1 MKVIGLTGGI
11 ASGKSTVAQHIR
23 QQGIPVFDADAVSKA
38 VVAPGTEGLEKVIA
52 AFGKEYLKDGGLDRK
67 KIAEVVFNNKEKL
80 KLLESIILTRVWEEA
95 EQAIAEAKKQNSPMI
110 VLDVPLLIEKD
121 WYKKVDEVWLVY
133 ISPEEQIRRVMLRDG
148 MTREQAKARMA
159 NQMSTDEKRKYA
171 NVVIDNGGTLEKTLA
186 FVQKEIEKIRKYEA
200 KNN

>member
-186 FVQKEIEKIRKYEA
+186 FVQKEIEKIRK
-200 KNN
+200 

>member
-52 AFGKEYLKDGGLDRK
+52 AFGEEYLKDGGLDRK

-186 FVQKEIEKIRKYEA
+186 FVQKEIEKIRK
-200 KNN
+200 

>member
-80 KLLESIILTRVWEEA
+80 KLLESIILNRVWEEA

-186 FVQKEIEKIRKYEA
+186 FVQKEIEKIRK
-200 KNN
+200 

>member
-1 MKVIGLTGGI
+1 MKIIGLTGGI

-80 KLLESIILTRVWEEA
+80 KLLESIILTRVWQEA
-95 EQAIAEAKKQNSPMI
+95 EQAIADAKKQNSPMI
-110 VLDVPLLIEKD
+110 VLDVPLLIEKE

-171 NVVIDNGGTLEKTLA
+171 DVVIDNGGALENTLA
-186 FVQKEIEKIRKYEA
+186 FVQKEIEKIRK
-200 KNN
+200 

>member
-1 MKVIGLTGGI
+1 MKIIGLTGGI

-52 AFGKEYLKDGGLDRK
+52 VFGKEYLKDGGLDRK

-80 KLLESIILTRVWEEA
+80 KLLESIILTRVWQEA
-95 EQAIAEAKKQNSPMI
+95 EQAIADAKKQNSPMI
-110 VLDVPLLIEKD
+110 VLDVPLLIEKE

-171 NVVIDNGGTLEKTLA
+171 DVVIDNGGALEKTLA
-186 FVQKEIEKIRKYEA
+186 FVQKEIEKIRK
-200 KNN
+200 

>member
-121 WYKKVDEVWLVY
+121 WYKKVDDNY
-133 ISPEEQIRRVMLRDG
+133 IVLAKGRDYND
-148 MTREQAKARMA
+148 T
-159 NQMSTDEKRKYA
+159 
-171 NVVIDNGGTLEKTLA
+171 VIDKGIFIGNVAQHQEVHVSVK
-186 FVQKEIEKIRKYEA
+186 
-200 KNN
+200 